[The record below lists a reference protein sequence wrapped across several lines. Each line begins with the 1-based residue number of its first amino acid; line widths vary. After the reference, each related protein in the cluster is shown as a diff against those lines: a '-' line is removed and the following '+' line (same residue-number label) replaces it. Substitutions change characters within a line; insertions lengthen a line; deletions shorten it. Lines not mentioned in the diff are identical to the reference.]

1 VKEWALPVTRRP
13 VRVTGLGVIVIAA
26 IVWRIGLRPEL
37 PAFCYLGVVGVAL
50 AFIDAEL
57 KRLPDSLTLPSY
69 LVAAALLGMAAA
81 FTDHGGTR
89 FTHALAG
96 MVALGLLYGLQWIVV
111 PGQIGLGDV
120 KLSGVLGL
128 YLGWLGLRAWL
139 VGLCAGFILGA
150 LYSVALL
157 VTRRASLKSE
167 IPFGPFMLAGTL
179 VAVLAT

>member
-1 VKEWALPVTRRP
+1 MKTWAVPLTRRP
-13 VRVTGLGVIVIAA
+13 VWVGVVGVVVLAV
-26 IVWRIGLRPEL
+26 IVWRIGPHAAL

-57 KRLPDSLTLPSY
+57 KRLPDALTLPSY
-69 LVAAALLGMAAA
+69 GVAGGLLGLAAA

-120 KLSGVLGL
+120 KLAGVLGL
-128 YLGWLGLRAWL
+128 YLGWLGLRGWL
-139 VGLCAGFILGA
+139 VGVCAGFVLGA
-150 LYSVALL
+150 LYSVGLL
-157 VTRRASLKSE
+157 ITRRANLKSE
-167 IPFGPFMLAGTL
+167 IPFGPFMLAGML
-179 VAVLAT
+179 AAMVAA